1 MNYIIK
7 SGEVILGVYASMAA
21 ALNETELVGDILVV
35 TNEELENS
43 QREWRNQ
50 ELKKSDWIVPI
61 SDHPERASY
70 LTYRASLRNWPSTD
84 DFPNT
89 KPTL

>member
-7 SGEVILGVYASMAA
+7 SGGVILGVYASMADA
-21 ALNETELVGDILVV
+21 ANETELVGDILVV

-84 DFPNT
+84 DFPNI
-89 KPTL
+89 KPIL

>member
-7 SGEVILGVYASMAA
+7 SGEVILGVYASMST
-21 ALNETELVGDILVV
+21 ALNETELVGEILVV

-70 LTYRASLRNWPSTD
+70 LTYRANLRSWPSTSE
-84 DFPNT
+84 FPGT

>member
-1 MNYIIK
+1 MNIYVEIDEK
-7 SGEVILGVYASMAA
+7 YNEVCRIEIAEDEF
-21 ALNETELVGDILVV
+21 LNAGLNYSEWETLSNFE
-35 TNEELENS
+35 S
-43 QREWRNQ
+43 KKWRNE

-61 SDHPERASY
+61 TDHPERASY
-70 LTYRASLRNWPSTD
+70 LTYRANLRDWPSTE